1 MRRVAMAED
10 RETAEKLR
18 EFFRS
23 QGIDA
28 EIRESGAEFEILV
41 PDSKAEEALLMAKS
55 LFESTREKRN
65 QWDGDSDDAAEGGRL
80 WERLRGAA
88 SVLLRDIIF
97 SFRPVTWTIL
107 AFIIISYILEL
118 TVPGYL
124 RSMGY
129 PDIRRGEGLEIW
141 RLVSPAFCHLGIFH
155 HLPGYVRRTVG
166 QAQLQAQHV
175 HQPLGCGLGPGI
187 GHARLGQCRAA
198 EYGQQRQ
205 QNTDSSLHINA
216 SNVFSRSAQR

>member
-65 QWDGDSDDAAEGGRL
+65 QWDGDSDDAAEGGDRK
-80 WERLRGAA
+80 
-88 SVLLRDIIF
+88 SV
-97 SFRPVTWTIL
+97 V
-107 AFIIISYILEL
+107 
-118 TVPGYL
+118 
-124 RSMGY
+124 
-129 PDIRRGEGLEIW
+129 
-141 RLVSPAFCHLGIFH
+141 
-155 HLPGYVRRTVG
+155 
-166 QAQLQAQHV
+166 
-175 HQPLGCGLGPGI
+175 
-187 GHARLGQCRAA
+187 
-198 EYGQQRQ
+198 
-205 QNTDSSLHINA
+205 
-216 SNVFSRSAQR
+216 